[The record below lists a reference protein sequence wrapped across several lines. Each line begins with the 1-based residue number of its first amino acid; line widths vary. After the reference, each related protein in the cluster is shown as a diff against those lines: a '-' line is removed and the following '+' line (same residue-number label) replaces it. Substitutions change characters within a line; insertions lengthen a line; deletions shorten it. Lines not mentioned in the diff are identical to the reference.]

1 MLFGEDNLGQQMPY
15 TFRGGL
21 RASLADGVEESLSG
35 VTVRLYRVRREDE
48 VHIRKAAMAQPKETF
63 SILSAD
69 AVAEKQSDLLAEGM
83 TDANG
88 QFAVDIEEDEEFRE
102 DEHGRP
108 AVFTV
113 DVRVESVPG
122 SDVEPERPVQFT
134 LTTHQPR
141 WRETEAGTV
150 ADWDATIPR
159 RNWCAVLEEAGI
171 WVVCGRVTI
180 CDTRDPVGGLTVTAK
195 DADIVQHDQLGAGVT
210 DANGNFC
217 IYYTR
222 SDFEETPPP
231 WGPIELVPGPD
242 LYFSIEHSGQTRL
255 DEDPSRG
262 RKGSRENAGHCEYVE
277 LCVAPREPGDGDE
290 TDTTPV
296 PTYWRRIG
304 SEFDVVATPQQS
316 IDFDAEGYAGQN
328 KYALTGELTME
339 GSAPLFHTESPDRF
353 VQYRFLVSENPTTN
367 GGPPPTGFQPV
378 GVGGGRYQN
387 AFGDG
392 VTVGEVFAYDPASQR
407 ISPVPVELTSSHLDA
422 SGWVSVRDAVDDALG
437 AALGT
442 DLQTLRTNNHYFGW
456 NDADPLAAIDTGQFT
471 DEPDVENASAP
482 GDPVPT
488 AGDPVPQARTIGV
501 EKIAIKFEARVVD
514 TSGRVVSPPPSPSS
528 ITDTTLNAV
537 VVNNNQAFARFANVN
552 HEQRQD
558 PCEKLTGDVEL
569 AYTVHHPHLAG
580 VRLVVRRNDGASER
594 LDDPNN
600 EVSFDPSF
608 TFTTGPSGSIH
619 QVRHFNN
626 AGLPI
631 LQTSNANRSD
641 DPILTEQCGYVARL
655 RVRPR
660 LHNGYRA
667 WSWQT
672 RGSSIFYWEGS
683 SP

>member
-1 MLFGEDNLGQQMPY
+1 MTY

-35 VTVRLYRVRREDE
+35 VEVRLYRVRQDDE

-63 SILSAD
+63 SILSPA
-69 AVAEKQSDLLAEGM
+69 AVDEKRSALLADGK
-83 TDANG
+83 TDENG
-88 QFAVDIEEDEEFRE
+88 QFAVEIDDGAEFTEDES
-102 DEHGRP
+102 GRP

-113 DVRVESVPG
+113 DVRVESIPG
-122 SDVEPERPVQFT
+122 SNVDPERPVQFT

-141 WRETEAGTV
+141 WRETETGVV

-171 WVVCGRVTI
+171 WMVCGRVTI
-180 CDTRDPVGGLTVTAK
+180 CDTTDPVGGLTVTAR
-195 DADIVQHDQLGAGVT
+195 DADIIQHDQLGTGVT
-210 DANGNFC
+210 DSNGQFC
-217 IYYTR
+217 IYYSR

-231 WGPIELVPGPD
+231 WGPIELIPGPD

-277 LCVAPREPGDGDE
+277 LCVDPREPDDGGG

-296 PTYWRRIG
+296 PTVWRRIG
-304 SEFDVVATPQQS
+304 SAFDVTTTPQQS
-316 IDFDAEGYAGQN
+316 IDFDAEGYAGGK
-328 KYALTGELTME
+328 KYALTGQLTME
-339 GSAPLFHTESPDRF
+339 GSAPLFHTESPDQF
-353 VQYRFLVSENPTTN
+353 VEYRLLVSENPTSN
-367 GGPPPTGFQPV
+367 GGPTPTGFQPV
-378 GVGGGRYQN
+378 GVGSGRYRS

-392 VTVGEVFAYDPASQR
+392 VTVGEVYAYDPSSQL
-407 ISPVPVELTSSHLDA
+407 ISPVPVDVDSSHLDS

-442 DLQTLRTNNHYFGW
+442 DLQTLRSNNHYFGW
-456 NDADPLAAIDTGQFT
+456 NDSDPLASIDTGQFT

-482 GDPVPT
+482 GDPVPD
-488 AGDPVPQARTIGV
+488 AGDPVPQSRRIGV

-514 TSGRVVSPPPSPSS
+514 ASGQVVTSPPSPGSVQ
-528 ITDTTLNAV
+528 DTTLNAV
-537 VVNNNQAFARFANVN
+537 VVNNNRAFARFVNVD

-558 PCEKLTGDVEL
+558 RCEKLSGDVEL

-580 VRLVVRRNDGASER
+580 VRLVVRRNDGASEH

-608 TFTTGPSGSIH
+608 SFTSGPGGSIH
-619 QVRHFNN
+619 QIRHFDDS
-626 AGLPI
+626 GLPI
-631 LQTSNANRSD
+631 LRTPDPNRSD
-641 DPILTEQCGYVARL
+641 DPILTEKCGYVARL

-660 LHNGYRA
+660 LHNGYTA
-667 WSWQT
+667 WNWQT
-672 RGSSIFYWEGS
+672 RGSSIFYWEGA